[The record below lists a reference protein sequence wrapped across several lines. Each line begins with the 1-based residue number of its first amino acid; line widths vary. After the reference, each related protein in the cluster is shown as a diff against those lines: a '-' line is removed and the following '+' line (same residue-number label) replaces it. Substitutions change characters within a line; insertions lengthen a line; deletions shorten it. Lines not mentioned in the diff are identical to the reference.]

1 MRWIREHKLIASLI
15 SLLVVLALIF
25 VLSVVTGVG
34 DNSFAAFVNNGVT
47 KVSGFFSSVG
57 SSVRDG
63 VGGIFSGASKQDKID
78 ELEEEIA
85 SLERELAQA
94 RLEEGQ
100 LAQLQELAGILNYD
114 YTSQVFNVVTA
125 DVKLKDG
132 SNWTGI
138 FTIDR
143 GTETGISSGS
153 VVINGAGLVGTVID
167 AGDGWAKVR
176 PAVSDGDKL
185 SFKLA
190 RDGNQ
195 LGIVSGNS
203 SGSLSG
209 YMLDDNST
217 VAEGDILISSGMG
230 SYPEGIEI
238 GSVKSVK
245 YNSDKLMREIIVEPA
260 VSFESLRKVAVII

>member
-1 MRWIREHKLIASLI
+1 M
-15 SLLVVLALIF
+15 
-25 VLSVVTGVG
+25 
-34 DNSFAAFVNNGVT
+34 
-47 KVSGFFSSVG
+47 
-57 SSVRDG
+57 
-63 VGGIFSGASKQDKID
+63 
-78 ELEEEIA
+78 
-85 SLERELAQA
+85 ERELAQA

-143 GTETGISSGS
+143 GTESGISSGS